1 MSGERKQRLKG
12 TIVSGVSAIYSTITT
27 THHQYIAIIGLNG
40 AQQQQHGVQEG
51 RGTRGIVGVHFAEAG
66 CVVFRVLPG

>member
-1 MSGERKQRLKG
+1 MSGGRKQRLKG
-12 TIVSGVSAIYSTITT
+12 TIVSGVSTIYSTITSS
-27 THHQYIAIIGLNG
+27 HQQYIAIIGLNG
-40 AQQQQHGVQEG
+40 AQQQHGVQEG